1 MKVVLITG
9 ASSGFGKSIA
19 EHLAAQG
26 CRVFGTSRSPK
37 EPVAG
42 VTMLS
47 LDVNDDLSVQTA
59 VSDVIAQAGRIDVLI
74 NNAGVGLC
82 GAIEDTS
89 IDEARWQMETNFF
102 GPVRMIQ
109 AVLPHMRKLG
119 SGRIINIGSLAGQMA
134 LPYQPFYSTSKFA
147 MEGLNEALRLE
158 LCSSGIDS
166 TIIEPG
172 DFATGFTAARVFSA
186 QAKTGLHAQA
196 LERVVGIYEKDELN
210 GASPQ
215 MVANLCA
222 RIIAA
227 GKIAPRYSV
236 GRIDQRFGLLLKRWL
251 PASWF
256 EKMFRY
262 IYQIR

>member
-1 MKVVLITG
+1 MKVVLVTG
-9 ASSGFGKSIA
+9 ASSGFGKSIV
-19 EHLAAQG
+19 EHLAEQG
-26 CRVFGTSRSPK
+26 YQVFGTSRSPR
-37 EPVAG
+37 EPMAG
-42 VTMLS
+42 VAMLS

-89 IDEARWQMETNFF
+89 IEEARWQMETNFF
-102 GPVRMIQ
+102 GPVRMIR
-109 AVLPHMRKLG
+109 AVLPHMRKQG
-119 SGRIINIGSLAGQMA
+119 SGRIINIGSLAGQIS

-158 LCSSGIDS
+158 LYSSGIDS

-186 QAKTGLHAQA
+186 EAKTGVHAQA
-196 LERVVGIYEKDELN
+196 LGRVVDIYERDELN

-215 MVANLCA
+215 LVAKLCA
-222 RIIAA
+222 RLIAA
-227 GKIAPRYSV
+227 ENVSPRYSV
-236 GRIDQRFGLLLKRWL
+236 GRIDQRLGLLLKRWL
-251 PASWF
+251 PGTWF
-256 EKMFRY
+256 ERVFRY
-262 IYQIR
+262 IYQIG